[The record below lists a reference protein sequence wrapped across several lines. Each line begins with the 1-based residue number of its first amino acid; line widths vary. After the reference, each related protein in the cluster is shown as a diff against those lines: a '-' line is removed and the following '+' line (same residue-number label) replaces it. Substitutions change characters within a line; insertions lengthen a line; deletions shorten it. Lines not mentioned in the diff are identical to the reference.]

1 MSKLSVKI
9 LNGLLSLSFDVVEF
23 TLLIDL
29 IFFIFLRKERKLKKG
44 KREGH
49 EYMPLSLIFL
59 IYH

>member
-29 IFFIFLRKERKLKKG
+29 IFLFF
-44 KREGH
+44 
-49 EYMPLSLIFL
+49 
-59 IYH
+59 